1 MNVSPPAVAEFGLNP
16 EMLGVN
22 ALIVK
27 VTALEIAPPGLTTV
41 TLAVPGL
48 AIRLAATEVVKARM
62 TAFGAAGHAGDYAP
76 MSLEAMK
83 KIYGC
88 NGGKC
93 CCCQD

>member
-48 AIRLAATEVVKARM
+48 AIRLAATEVVNWLTLR
-62 TAFGAAGHAGDYAP
+62 
-76 MSLEAMK
+76 
-83 KIYGC
+83 
-88 NGGKC
+88 
-93 CCCQD
+93 